1 MGKSICPTT
10 IKKLL
15 GGNLMNKKFNKDINY
30 NGTQLKDLYA
40 LAAIG
45 SEFIV
50 EQNENVAVI
59 NSLKKQLYMKTV
71 LLSRLLNIVAIAE
84 DKVMSL
90 DEYNTYDITTSDL
103 KGKGLKRLMADYA
116 IFVDLLDDEITNLLA
131 IKNDLFNRLDQE
143 LKIATTPEALKQLEK
158 QKQEALKM
166 VEDLKGKE

>member
-1 MGKSICPTT
+1 
-10 IKKLL
+10 
-15 GGNLMNKKFNKDINY
+15 MNKKFNKDINY
-30 NGTQLKDLYA
+30 NSTQLEELYT
-40 LAAIG
+40 LAIIG

-50 EQNENVAVI
+50 EQHENVAVI

-90 DEYNTYDITTSDL
+90 DEYNTYDITTNDL
-103 KGKGLKRLMADYA
+103 KGKGLKRLMADYTA
-116 IFVDLLDDEITNLLA
+116 FANMLDDEITNLLA

-143 LKIATTPEALKQLEK
+143 LKIATTPEALEQLEK

-166 VEDLKGKE
+166 VEDLKGKK